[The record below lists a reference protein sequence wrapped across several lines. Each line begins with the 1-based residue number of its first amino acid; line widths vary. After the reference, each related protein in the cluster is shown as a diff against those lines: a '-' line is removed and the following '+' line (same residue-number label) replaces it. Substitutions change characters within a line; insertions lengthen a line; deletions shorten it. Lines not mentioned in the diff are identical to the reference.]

1 MYEVD
6 KNNNITATRGDAQKY
21 SLDLKDP
28 EGNVWQPE
36 EGDTVRFAISTGYTN
51 DANYELHYS
60 QDIPTGSL
68 EFTVPGS
75 ATKDLM
81 KSEYNYDIEVT
92 YADGEPDTV
101 ISGKMYLT
109 GDVK

>member
-51 DANYELHYS
+51 V
-60 QDIPTGSL
+60 QCMP
-68 EFTVPGS
+68 P
-75 ATKDLM
+75 
-81 KSEYNYDIEVT
+81 
-92 YADGEPDTV
+92 
-101 ISGKMYLT
+101 
-109 GDVK
+109 

>member
-36 EGDTVRFAISTGYTN
+36 EGDTVRFAISTG
-51 DANYELHYS
+51 EKS
-60 QDIPTGSL
+60 R
-68 EFTVPGS
+68 VPFGILGFC
-75 ATKDLM
+75 A
-81 KSEYNYDIEVT
+81 I
-92 YADGEPDTV
+92 
-101 ISGKMYLT
+101 ISFIKISCK
-109 GDVK
+109 VNKK